1 MQCEKCHSS
10 VPRSLSLL
18 ADHVK
23 ETGGFRAVR
32 LLRAVD
38 TSDQLGLRKYGG
50 EPNAAA
56 VADEAREP
64 APVRFLTRWL
74 DLGLGVVSRRRRL
87 RRGSHARGPFRR
99 LAGSPAVHPPLGG
112 DPWVS
117 AAYAEEQ
124 LWTRDPLGSGVQS
137 YSPRI
142 PHGKV
147 TKCQSV
153 HISPC
158 QGVIIC

>member
-1 MQCEKCHSS
+1 MQCEKCHSG

-74 DLGLGVVSRRRRL
+74 DLGLGVVRSCFESGV
-87 RRGSHARGPFRR
+87 RRGCGGWRVGPDGGRAPGVDGLVSSHSYFP
-99 LAGSPAVHPPLGG
+99 GSPRANRRCCPP
-112 DPWVS
+112 S
-117 AAYAEEQ
+117 
-124 LWTRDPLGSGVQS
+124 
-137 YSPRI
+137 
-142 PHGKV
+142 
-147 TKCQSV
+147 
-153 HISPC
+153 
-158 QGVIIC
+158 